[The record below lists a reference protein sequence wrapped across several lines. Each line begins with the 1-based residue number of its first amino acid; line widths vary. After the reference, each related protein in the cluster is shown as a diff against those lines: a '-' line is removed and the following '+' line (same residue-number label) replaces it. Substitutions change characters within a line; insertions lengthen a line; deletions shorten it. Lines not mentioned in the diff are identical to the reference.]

1 MNRSRTIGTA
11 LLFMILLLALLP
23 GLIVQAD
30 FGTNWT
36 ATMFNNTS
44 LGGTGVTVTGVSAIN
59 FNWGT
64 LPPTI
69 NGMGLTGCVPVSTP
83 DCSDNFSVR
92 FTSSQIFAA
101 GTYQF
106 VVAADDTVRVL
117 IDGNPLLNN
126 FNPSSGRPL
135 TTDTFNVNLTAGAH
149 NVTVEYNEFIGEAII
164 QVQWFLQGQGGTPGL
179 GGTAIPVGTVGTA
192 VPALSVQVKNVKGLS
207 LRTGPYLG
215 ASLVSVVRPGTSYA
229 PIARNLDEGTFT
241 WFLITVDNHTGWAS
255 GRYLEVAGDPNSVP
269 IQTTVFEQ
277 IDGAADTGV
286 RASPRSIMNF
296 RRRPSQRAASLGQ
309 ISWGENLELLGRT
322 IQGGENF
329 WYQVRYNGQV
339 GWIYAPFVS
348 TYGDINLV
356 PIR

>member
-1 MNRSRTIGTA
+1 MKRTRSIGTA
-11 LLFMILLLALLP
+11 LLFMIFLLALLP

-36 ATMFNNTS
+36 ATLFPNTS
-44 LGGTGVTVTGVSAIN
+44 LSGPGVTVAGVSAIN

-64 LPPTI
+64 NPPNI
-69 NGMGLTGCVPVSTP
+69 NGTSITGCPAPTAPSTV
-83 DCSDNFSVR
+83 DCSDNFSIR
-92 FTSSQIFAA
+92 FTSSQTFSA
-101 GTYQF
+101 GAYQF
-106 VVAADDTVRVL
+106 VVAADDTVRVI
-117 IDGNPLLNN
+117 IDGGVALEK
-126 FNPSSGRPL
+126 FNASTGRPL
-135 TTDTFNVNLTAGAH
+135 TTDTFNVNLTAGIH
-149 NVTVEYNEFIGEAII
+149 NITVEYNEFIGEAII
-164 QVQWFLQGQGGTPGL
+164 QVQWFLQGQGGTPGSF
-179 GGTAIPVGTVGTA
+179 GTPVVVGTAI
-192 VPALSVQVKNVKGLS
+192 PALSVQVKNVKGLA

-229 PIARNLDEGTFT
+229 PIARNKDEGTFT

-255 GRYLEVAGDPNSVP
+255 GRYLEVAGDPNTIP
-269 IQTTVFEQ
+269 IQSTVFEQ
-277 IDGAADTGV
+277 IDGAADTSV
-286 RASPRSIMNF
+286 RATPRSIMNF
-296 RRRPSQRAASLGQ
+296 RRRPSQRAATIGQ

-329 WYQVRYNGQV
+329 WFQVRYNGQV

>member
-1 MNRSRTIGTA
+1 MYRKRTLGIA
-11 LLFMILLLALLP
+11 LLFMTLLLTLAP
-23 GLIVQAD
+23 GLMVQAD

-36 ATMFNNTS
+36 ATLFANTS
-44 LGGTGVTVTGVSAIN
+44 LTEPGVTVGVSQIN
-59 FNWGT
+59 WNWGT
-64 LPPTI
+64 NPPSSIGATI
-69 NGMGLTGCVPVSTP
+69 INCPNSP
-83 DCSDNFSVR
+83 DCKDNFSIR
-92 FTSSQIFAA
+92 FTSSQTFAA

-117 IDGNPLLNN
+117 IDGNPWLNS

-135 TTDTFNVNLTAGAH
+135 TTETFNVTLTAGPH
-149 NVTVEYNEFIGEAII
+149 NITVEYNEFIGEAVI

-179 GGTAIPVGTVGTA
+179 FGTSTPIGTA

-229 PIARNLDEGTFT
+229 PIARNLDEGTYT
-241 WFLITVDNHTGWAS
+241 WFLITVDTHTGWAS

-269 IQTTVFEQ
+269 IQSTVFEQ
-277 IDGAADTGV
+277 IDGAPDTGV
-286 RASPRSIMNF
+286 RAAPRSIMNF
-296 RRRPSQRAASLGQ
+296 RRRPSQRATSLGQ

-329 WYQVRYNGQV
+329 WFQVRYNGQV

-348 TYGDINLV
+348 TYGDINVV

>member
-1 MNRSRTIGTA
+1 MT
-11 LLFMILLLALLP
+11 LLLAFAP
-23 GLIVQAD
+23 GLMVQAE

-36 ATMFNNTS
+36 ATLFPNTS
-44 LGGTGVTVTGVSAIN
+44 LSGSGVTVAGVSAIN

-64 LPPTI
+64 GAPNI
-69 NGMGLTGCVPVSTP
+69 NGTTITGCTPVSTP

-92 FTSSQIFAA
+92 FTSSQTFSA

-117 IDGNPLLNN
+117 IDGGVALDK
-126 FNPSSGRPL
+126 FNPTLGRPL
-135 TTDTFNVNLTAGAH
+135 TTDTFNVNLTAGIH
-149 NVTVEYNEFIGEAII
+149 NITVEYNEFIGEAII
-164 QVQWFLQGQGGTPGL
+164 QVQWFLQGQGGTPGSF
-179 GGTAIPVGTVGTA
+179 GTPVIPVGTA

-207 LRTGPYLG
+207 LRSGPYLG

-229 PIARNLDEGTFT
+229 PIARNRDEGTYT

-255 GRYLEVAGDPNSVP
+255 GRYLEVAGDPNTIPLQST
-269 IQTTVFEQ
+269 IFEQ

-286 RASPRSIMNF
+286 RASPRSVMNF
-296 RRRPSQRAASLGQ
+296 RRRPSQRAAAIGQ
-309 ISWGENLELLGRT
+309 IAWGENLELLGRT

-348 TYGDINLV
+348 TYGDINVV